1 VSVRL
6 AIVDD
11 AHFVRAGL
19 TRLLV
24 GHERIEVVGAAQTGE
39 ELLDNFDKWNPDVI
53 TLDLNMPGIG
63 GLGTLDRLRDYRAV
77 PVIILSTHSGEGA
90 PLTIEALG
98 RGAVDFIDKE
108 AYSLVDFGSLRSV
121 LVDKILHVV
130 DGSAEPEAPV
140 DATGHTDPMTR
151 TRTETGPYEM
161 MAIGASTG
169 GPRAIELLLSS
180 LGAGFAVPIVIA
192 QHMPAGFTKAFAER
206 LDRSLPLRVREA
218 VHGDLLEPGTVLIA
232 PGGYQ
237 LHVIP
242 SGKRQVAVTP
252 YCRSMRSGVTC
263 GRYSHSRLEQ
273 QDTNTEAQQEG
284 EMVQT
289 VLICDDTL
297 FMRFVIS
304 NTLTEAGFSVVAEAA
319 TGIEAVEL
327 YRKHQ
332 PDLVTMDIVMPGK
345 GGIDALRE
353 IREFDP
359 AARVVMCSAMGQD
372 ELIADAGAAG
382 AAGFLI
388 KPFDGPQLLAK
399 INEVMGVSEQVVP

>member
-252 YCRSMRSGVTC
+252 ADPTETFSPSVDQLFSSATAIGDRVVAVLLTGMGTDGAVGMANLARTGAYTIA
-263 GRYSHSRLEQ
+263 
-273 QDTNTEAQQEG
+273 QDEHT
-284 EMVQT
+284 
-289 VLICDDTL
+289 
-297 FMRFVIS
+297 
-304 NTLTEAGFSVVAEAA
+304 SVVYGMPRAAAA
-319 TGIEAVEL
+319 TGAVHAVL
-327 YRKHQ
+327 
-332 PDLVTMDIVMPGK
+332 PVD
-345 GGIDALRE
+345 E
-353 IREFDP
+353 IGSHVR
-359 AARVVMCSAMGQD
+359 A
-372 ELIADAGAAG
+372 
-382 AAGFLI
+382 
-388 KPFDGPQLLAK
+388 LLA
-399 INEVMGVSEQVVP
+399 